1 MMKSFYYF
9 GDSFLHRLNPISKII
24 ATAPLVVLA
33 LFATDPWTLAI
44 FCILFGLVTLLLGKI
59 PPRHYFKIVTPLLIF
74 SFIFV
79 VTYPFFVSVDRVA
92 KTPIAFE
99 IGSITVYW
107 EGIIF
112 AIVIAL
118 RMCTII
124 MSALLFSLTTSFNK
138 FVGALVQQCKV
149 PYRIGYSTMAA
160 YRFVPMLN
168 FELAVIRAAH
178 KIRGIS
184 DRGGLKTKLK
194 QAKRY
199 AVPLLS
205 TAIRKAERTALA
217 MDSRAFG
224 AFKDRTYYH
233 IHRFTRRDFLFILT
247 LWLIGIAVVVILKQM
262 GLFGQLL
269 LFQML

>member
-9 GDSFLHRLNPISKII
+9 GDSFLHRLNPLSKII
-24 ATAPLVVLA
+24 ATAPLVLLA

-44 FCILFGLVTLLLGKI
+44 FCLLFGSVTLILGRI
-59 PPRHYFKIVTPLLIF
+59 PLKHYFKIVIPLLIF
-74 SFIFV
+74 CFFFV
-79 VTYPFFVSVDRVA
+79 VTYPFFVSVERVA
-92 KTPIAFE
+92 ETAIAFE
-99 IGSITVYW
+99 AGPVTVYW
-107 EGIIF
+107 GGIIF

-124 MSALLFSLTTSFNK
+124 MSALLFSLTTGFNK
-138 FVGALVQQCKV
+138 FVGALVQQWKV

-184 DRGGLKTKLK
+184 DRGGLKTKFE
-194 QAKRY
+194 QTKRY

-224 AFKDRTYYH
+224 AFEDRTYYH

-247 LWLIGIAVVVILKQM
+247 LWLTGIAVVVILRQL
-262 GLFGQLL
+262 GLFGPLMM
-269 LFQML
+269 FQML